1 MNKFKER
8 LNRAL
13 QENKMSQVELAK
25 KIGMSKSIISK
36 YCCGIRE
43 PSLDALILICN
54 ALEESADYLLGI
66 IN

>member
-8 LNRAL
+8 LNKVL
-13 QENKMSQVELAK
+13 QENQMSQNALAK
-25 KIGMSKSIISK
+25 KIGMSQSVVNN
-36 YCCGIRE
+36 YCTGARE

-54 ALEESADYLLGI
+54 ALQESADYLLGI